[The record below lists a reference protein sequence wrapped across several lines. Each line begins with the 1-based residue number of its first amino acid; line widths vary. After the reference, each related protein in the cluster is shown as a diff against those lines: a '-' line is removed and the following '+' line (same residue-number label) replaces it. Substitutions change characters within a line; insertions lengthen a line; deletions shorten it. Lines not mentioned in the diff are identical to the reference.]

1 MLPVQSVARCLWSCV
16 LLCVLCR
23 SSAQFPSLPDPN
35 VSKYN
40 CPAGWTYNTG
50 SCYRLLNITLSRNK
64 AQGACAR
71 YGARLADLQGYGET
85 SFISNLA
92 SQARAD
98 VTDVWIG
105 YKLDSSDNR
114 YAGQWAPNQPDPN
127 LSCTSVNVQEAQW
140 YTRPCQTSLLGVCKA
155 DACLDGQVRCVSGR
169 CIPAAARCDGAADCE
184 DGTDEVNCANCGGTL
199 TGSSGTI
206 QSPGYPQE
214 YNTSLDCLWI
224 IQTAE
229 GQRLNLTFKDF
240 ELEDEFDTLTVSS
253 QPFQEETSQ
262 LFSGDTS
269 SPDSIIV
276 SSNIALVR
284 LRTDW
289 NGAAKGFWLD
299 WRAFEVSG
307 CGGQLSVSTGSD
319 VAIDFPAAP
328 GLDCDWV
335 LSAPGGDVITLVLQT
350 GRLAGQGSYVEVFD
364 GESVVAPS
372 LAKFGAGH
380 VSGIVTSTSNKMA
393 VKMVTSD
400 EDTVQPGLTAKA
412 ITGCQAT
419 LSDVVYG
426 QISIG
431 TDPYKSGVDCTYTV
445 QSSQSQPLLLSPE
458 GIDEGDV
465 LQVRAGDGAAV
476 NYDNNNLPP
485 SIRAEDG
492 SFRINYISAG
502 NPLMA
507 TISVDCPD
515 PQTLLTS
522 SEAPVTIIGSNTE
535 YGATAELRCSDGYVS
550 DYFNGSLTLQCSSG
564 GAWKEVGTAKLMDMA
579 IPDDFCKPLDCGE
592 PPVIP
597 QGYYVKNGGTLLKSS
612 VTYTCF
618 SAELML
624 IGDNNITCQ
633 ETGEWSQPPLCQ
645 APACVH
651 SVRDGT
657 LMVVRGDQRG
667 DQFSNGAV
675 VRVECDPGFEPDG
688 TDESFCQLGI
698 WRHNKGSAPQCKR
711 RKCAMPAIENLDVNP
726 MDEYYSG
733 DTVLFNCSAGYSLNS
748 TDNLNLTC
756 QNDGYFAGRSVN
768 CTDIDECVDGSHQ
781 CSDNTVCV
789 NTEGGYWC
797 DCLPGYYKDQPMDRM
812 CVDIDECAMNN
823 GGCSDTCTNF
833 AGGYN
838 CTCTRP
844 GYQLFTFNGQY
855 GVNVREGET
864 GHGVTDVLRFNQSCV
879 PVPCGPLPNLTNGF
893 YNDFKSGSYVYGD
906 NITYHCE
913 KGFMMTGDPI
923 FTCGVET
930 EGDLPM
936 CNVAVCPMPDT
947 IMNGTVS
954 APVRPAYRSNVTY
967 MCDEGFVLMGSGVR
981 YCDNIGAGDN
991 VTYGWTGMQPTCQLV
1006 DCWSLPLPP
1015 GGVLVNTSS
1024 TNTTYGSIWTVSC
1037 LPGFQVQGDQLHVCQ
1052 ANGRW
1057 SGAATRCIPTSCPD
1071 PGTPAGGQQDTNNY
1085 DVGTVLTFSCNR
1097 TGYGPSHS
1105 RGLTCSIPE
1114 GAVDPVFNDTIPECV
1129 DVEPPDFGDSCPQ
1142 QLSVDLGPNGF
1153 LPTVFYQPNATDNS
1167 GEQIQ
1172 VISDPPGFFGI
1183 DVLPNDTDVLMFKA
1197 MDTSNRTSVCAIE
1210 LVINDIVPPTIDCPA
1225 NHVTPS
1231 NGSSTTL
1238 TYPAAVVSDNV
1249 QVARVTYQPA
1259 AGGVIGFG
1267 EAVQVKATAY
1277 DSSNNSASC
1286 VFTVQAAAPACS
1298 QDSLDVPDSV
1308 QRNYLGFVQADNV
1321 YKYEVSCPQPMAF
1334 AEGDLEETTRT
1345 YTCTVDN
1352 GWQIEGRTA
1361 SYVPGCTAKTAADQQ
1376 MGFVVTMATT
1386 NGNIPSTC
1394 ASHYQTSVS
1403 NHNINDDLQAALLR
1417 KCRDIPVP
1425 DVTVLLTGHRLN
1437 VQQSDLT
1444 INFTIQ
1450 VSPNSAS
1457 TLEDHVIS
1465 CLTSLRNTI
1474 AGVPGAEVPEPNT
1487 SYRFRTWLD
1496 NVVSGSV
1503 GGTQCPSLTRTVAPA
1518 VAPEYMRD
1526 GDSESMAVC
1535 NRGESPVSGFCLPC
1549 TPGTYQAVPNGPCI
1563 SCPAGSYQNASR
1575 AVSCNTCPPDTWTA
1589 RQNSWTKDAC
1599 TDMCPVGQYSPTR
1612 VAPCNSCPRGTYAS
1626 QMGTER
1632 CTDCPDGTS
1641 TSQAGQDSRDACAA
1655 LCPAG
1660 SFAIQGVQ
1668 PHCQLCPK
1676 NFYQPMEGATACR
1689 RCPGGNITVTAGA
1702 TSLENCI
1709 DYDWCENPTEP
1720 CQNGGSCVDRKYGY
1734 TCTCPSGYLGDYCEI
1749 QRSSCQ
1755 SSPCYNGGTCQ
1766 DRTNGYSC
1774 TCPAGFGGLR
1784 CEDDLVDACS
1794 GGNPCQNGGKCRD
1807 LSGGLECVCVSGYTG
1822 ISCEQQSD
1830 ECSSNPC
1837 LNGGTCTDEL
1847 NGYTCQCAEG
1857 FRGSFCQLDQD
1868 ACLSS
1873 PCQNGGQ
1880 CWNLP
1885 GPGFICNCTTGFDGQ
1900 LCEVDIDEC
1909 SSSPCQNS
1917 AQCVDGKDGYK
1928 CLCKA
1933 GWYGDRCQNNTDD
1946 CTPNPCLNNGTC
1958 VDSVQGFRCECQPGY
1973 GGSLCQT
1980 DVDDCE
1986 ENACQNGARCIDGMN
2001 QYSCNCTEGWTGTI
2015 CDEDVDDCINATCLN
2030 DGICRDGVNSYTC
2043 DCPNGYTGNNCSI
2056 DIDECESSP
2065 CLYGSTCIDGING
2078 YTCNCS
2084 VGYTGDNC
2092 SVNIPDCQAQ
2102 TCSNGGTCIDLVT
2115 GFSCSCAVGWTGPTC
2130 TEQYQYCQTVQCRN
2144 GGTCTSQ
2151 NGRHNCSCPEGFY
2164 GELCQFT
2171 ASSCRPNPC
2180 QHGGKCTP
2188 GSSGDSY
2195 TCQCR
2200 GPFTGTNCETGTQS
2214 CAGSGTVCQ
2223 NGGTCVDDGGVRVAR
2238 CRCTDF
2244 YYGKT
2249 CHKEKSADFDMLF
2262 SGAEATTIAPA
2273 AVPVQQEWTAC
2284 SWVRFSGQQQ
2294 ERTGTVMTVLG
2305 YDQGSNQPETA
2316 VAQFTDTGL
2325 QLPGGTFMYNSTIVD
2340 GKWHH
2345 LCTAQDRV
2353 TGVWKATQNGNT
2365 FASGTAAESNPTS
2378 QMFGNRVQLVLGDF
2392 NDTTP
2397 PYFRGEITQANL
2409 WNGSLSDQRLRNLW
2423 ESKESAVGTALPWVA
2438 FDDPS
2443 ATKGR
2448 LQVPRP
2454 SLGGTTSCPQGVTGS
2469 SCQSVIDKTA
2479 PSITSCPGTTTVNS
2493 DKVLAAGLSWPQPEF
2508 DETDVRIQASHR
2520 KNQTFTWGTYPVSY
2534 LATDNSN
2541 ISAVCSFNLHVT
2553 PGQCRELAAPRNG
2566 RADCRRWS
2574 GGLVCNISC
2583 NTGYSFSQPTQPFYT
2598 CGPEGLY
2605 DVNQPNVPFQPPN
2618 CARASEADSGIQF
2631 IRMNFDTEPCT
2642 PTNQRKVL
2650 YKVANK
2656 LDELHRTYNICV
2668 PFDSSTGM
2676 NNTFSNISCDI
2687 TRLHA
2692 VCKSDIEGIL
2702 QRQGIG
2708 RVKRQTTGVSTT
2720 GSLPVQ
2726 GPNVT
2731 AALDSLK
2738 DPASLTQ
2745 LGADPNTAL
2754 LASGLSCPAGQ
2765 VLQNSACVECSIG
2778 TYYSTGLC
2786 LSCPKGTYND
2796 AEGQLACKTCPS
2808 GQTTASTGS
2817 TTSAQC
2823 IATCQAGSYWNGTS
2837 CVTCARGTY
2846 QDETGQLAC
2855 KSCLAFNQGTTA
2867 APGATSSADCLACP
2881 VGEELKPDGS
2891 CQPCP
2896 KNSYRENQNLAAC
2909 TPCPSGFLTVSSG
2922 SSKSSDCYQDINE
2935 CTAGTVDPC
2944 LNYNGVCQDLPQ
2956 GYRCSCNPGYV
2967 NNGETRCKDACDGY
2981 CQRGTCSKSSTQ
2993 QPVCTCPRGFHG
3005 TICDKRRQLTTGE
3018 IVGIVLGSLAALILL
3033 IVLLYCCIKWLN
3045 TKGKEA
3051 RKTPYGITGSNA
3063 DLMYGK
3069 QMQVEDFVRKS
3080 GSVRHQYAP
3089 PPGGLGYSN
3098 GSMRGS
3104 RLSLASTGTF
3114 GVYNPSMQPD
3124 SYSTLRGGAPQEP
3137 GVYNPMMKRAGSMS
3151 SVRAGSVS
3159 SLPREAYGY
3168 SAKPMA
3174 PSNYAKSLPYD
3185 RRSMTG
3191 SLRASSVV
3199 DFSL

>member
-1 MLPVQSVARCLWSCV
+1 MLPVQSAARCLWSCV
-16 LLCVLCR
+16 LLSVLCR
-23 SSAQFPSLPDPN
+23 SAAEFPSLPDPN
-35 VSKYN
+35 VAKYN

-105 YKLDSSDNR
+105 YKLDNSDSR

-127 LSCTSVNVQEAQW
+127 LSCTSVNIQEAQW

-155 DACLDGQVRCVSGR
+155 DACLEGQFRCVSGR

-184 DGTDEVNCANCGGTL
+184 DGTDEVNCADCGGTL

-224 IQTAE
+224 IQTDE

-240 ELEDEFDTLTVSS
+240 EIEDEFDTLTVSS

-299 WRAFEVSG
+299 WQAFEVSG

-319 VAIDFPAAP
+319 VDIDFPAAP

-335 LSAPGGDVITLVLQT
+335 LSAPGGDVITLVLQK
-350 GRLAGQGSYVEVFD
+350 GRLAGQGSYVEVFA
-364 GESVVAPS
+364 GESAVAPS
-372 LAKFGAGH
+372 LGKFGAGH

-400 EDTVQPGLTAKA
+400 EVTEQPGLTAKA

-465 LQVRAGDGAAV
+465 LQVRAGDSAAV

-579 IPDDFCKPLDCGE
+579 IPDNFCKPLDCGE

-633 ETGEWSQPPLCQ
+633 ENGEWSQPPLCQ

-698 WRHNKGSAPQCKR
+698 WRHSKGSAPQCKR

-756 QNDGYFAGRSVN
+756 QNDGFFVGSSVN
-768 CTDIDECVDGSHQ
+768 CTDIDECADGSHQ

-797 DCLPGYYKDQPMDRM
+797 NCLPGYFKDQPMDRM
-812 CVDIDECAMNN
+812 CVDMDECAMNN

-855 GVNVREGET
+855 GVNVRDGET
-864 GHGVTDVLRFNQSCV
+864 GYGVTDVLRFNQSCV
-879 PVPCGPLPNLTNGF
+879 SVPCGPLPNLTNGF

-906 NITYHCE
+906 NITNHCE
-913 KGFMMTGDPI
+913 KGFMMTGDPT

-936 CNVAVCPMPDT
+936 CNVALCPMPDT
-947 IMNGTVS
+947 IVNGTVS

-967 MCDEGFVLMGSGVR
+967 MCDEGFLLVGSGIR
-981 YCDNIGAGDN
+981 FCDNIGARDN
-991 VTYGWTGMQPTCQLV
+991 VTYGWTGLQPTCQLV
-1006 DCWSLPLPP
+1006 DCQSLPLPP

-1024 TNTTYGSIWTVSC
+1024 TNTTYGSVWTVTC

-1052 ANGRW
+1052 ANSRW

-1105 RGLTCSIPE
+1105 RGLTCSIPD
-1114 GAVDPVFNDTIPECV
+1114 GAVDPAFNDTIPECV
-1129 DVEPPDFGDSCPQ
+1129 DVEPPDFGESCPQ

-1183 DVLPNDTDVLMFKA
+1183 DLLPNDTDVLMFKA
-1197 MDTSNRTSVCAIE
+1197 MDTSNRTSVCAID

-1225 NHVTPS
+1225 NHVIPS

-1238 TYPAAVVSDNV
+1238 TYPAAVASDNV
-1249 QVARVTYQPA
+1249 QVARVTYHPA

-1277 DSSNNSASC
+1277 DTSNNSASC
-1286 VFTVQAAAPACS
+1286 VFTVQARAPACS
-1298 QDSLDVPDSV
+1298 QDSLDVPESV
-1308 QRNYLGFVQADNV
+1308 QKNYLGFVQADNV

-1394 ASHYQTSVS
+1394 TSHYQTSVS
-1403 NHNINDDLQAALLR
+1403 NHNINADLEAALLR

-1503 GGTQCPSLTRTVAPA
+1503 GGTQCPSLTRTAAPA

-1612 VAPCNSCPRGTYAS
+1612 VAPCNSCPRGTYAG
-1626 QMGTER
+1626 QKGTER

-1655 LCPAG
+1655 LCPVG

-1689 RCPGGNITVTAGA
+1689 RCPGGNITIAAGA

-1709 DYDWCENPTEP
+1709 DYDWCENPSKP

-1734 TCTCPSGYLGDYCEI
+1734 TCTCPSGYLGDYCKI
-1749 QRSSCQ
+1749 QRSFCQ

-1885 GPGFICNCTTGFDGQ
+1885 GPGFMCNCTTGFDGQ

-1909 SSSPCQNS
+1909 LSSPCQNG

-1986 ENACQNGARCIDGMN
+1986 ENTCQNGARCIDGMN
-2001 QYSCNCTEGWTGTI
+2001 QYSCNCTEGWTGTF
-2015 CDEDVDDCINATCLN
+2015 CDVEVDDCINATCLN
-2030 DGICRDGVNSYTC
+2030 GGICRDGVNSYTC
-2043 DCPNGYTGNNCSI
+2043 DCPNGYTGDNCSI

-2065 CLYGSTCIDGING
+2065 CLYGSNCIDGING

-2115 GFSCSCAVGWTGPTC
+2115 GFTCSCAVGWTGVTC
-2130 TEQYQYCQTVQCRN
+2130 TEQYQYCQTVQCKN

-2151 NGRHNCSCPEGFY
+2151 NGRHNCSCPDGFY

-2188 GSSGDSY
+2188 GLSGDSY

-2214 CAGSGTVCQ
+2214 CAGSGTVCR
-2223 NGGTCVDDGGVRVAR
+2223 NGGTCVDNGGVGVAR

-2249 CHKEKSADFDMLF
+2249 CHK
-2262 SGAEATTIAPA
+2262 
-2273 AVPVQQEWTAC
+2273 
-2284 SWVRFSGQQQ
+2284 
-2294 ERTGTVMTVLG
+2294 
-2305 YDQGSNQPETA
+2305 
-2316 VAQFTDTGL
+2316 
-2325 QLPGGTFMYNSTIVD
+2325 
-2340 GKWHH
+2340 
-2345 LCTAQDRV
+2345 
-2353 TGVWKATQNGNT
+2353 
-2365 FASGTAAESNPTS
+2365 
-2378 QMFGNRVQLVLGDF
+2378 
-2392 NDTTP
+2392 
-2397 PYFRGEITQANL
+2397 
-2409 WNGSLSDQRLRNLW
+2409 
-2423 ESKESAVGTALPWVA
+2423 
-2438 FDDPS
+2438 
-2443 ATKGR
+2443 
-2448 LQVPRP
+2448 
-2454 SLGGTTSCPQGVTGS
+2454 
-2469 SCQSVIDKTA
+2469 
-2479 PSITSCPGTTTVNS
+2479 
-2493 DKVLAAGLSWPQPEF
+2493 
-2508 DETDVRIQASHR
+2508 
-2520 KNQTFTWGTYPVSY
+2520 
-2534 LATDNSN
+2534 
-2541 ISAVCSFNLHVT
+2541 
-2553 PGQCRELAAPRNG
+2553 
-2566 RADCRRWS
+2566 
-2574 GGLVCNISC
+2574 
-2583 NTGYSFSQPTQPFYT
+2583 
-2598 CGPEGLY
+2598 
-2605 DVNQPNVPFQPPN
+2605 
-2618 CARASEADSGIQF
+2618 
-2631 IRMNFDTEPCT
+2631 
-2642 PTNQRKVL
+2642 
-2650 YKVANK
+2650 
-2656 LDELHRTYNICV
+2656 
-2668 PFDSSTGM
+2668 
-2676 NNTFSNISCDI
+2676 
-2687 TRLHA
+2687 
-2692 VCKSDIEGIL
+2692 
-2702 QRQGIG
+2702 
-2708 RVKRQTTGVSTT
+2708 
-2720 GSLPVQ
+2720 
-2726 GPNVT
+2726 
-2731 AALDSLK
+2731 
-2738 DPASLTQ
+2738 
-2745 LGADPNTAL
+2745 
-2754 LASGLSCPAGQ
+2754 
-2765 VLQNSACVECSIG
+2765 
-2778 TYYSTGLC
+2778 
-2786 LSCPKGTYND
+2786 
-2796 AEGQLACKTCPS
+2796 
-2808 GQTTASTGS
+2808 
-2817 TTSAQC
+2817 
-2823 IATCQAGSYWNGTS
+2823 
-2837 CVTCARGTY
+2837 
-2846 QDETGQLAC
+2846 
-2855 KSCLAFNQGTTA
+2855 
-2867 APGATSSADCLACP
+2867 
-2881 VGEELKPDGS
+2881 
-2891 CQPCP
+2891 
-2896 KNSYRENQNLAAC
+2896 
-2909 TPCPSGFLTVSSG
+2909 
-2922 SSKSSDCYQDINE
+2922 DINE

-2967 NNGETRCKDACDGY
+2967 NNGETSCKDACDGY

-3005 TICDKRRQLTTGE
+3005 TTCDKRRQLTTGE
-3018 IVGIVLGSLAALILL
+3018 IVGIVLGSLAALALL
-3033 IVLLYCCIKWLN
+3033 IVLLCCCIKWLN

-3080 GSVRHQYAP
+3080 GSVRHSYAP